1 MIAREVPLSRPLQ
14 VELDRELAPGERVL
28 WAGQPSPKRY
38 TRGSWGLVL
47 FGIPWTA
54 FAVFWT
60 TMAFVGTRAIPGNNP
75 MATGFRWFFP
85 LFGIPFILIGL
96 GMLSAPWWGRRKAA
110 GVFYAITDRRALISE
125 PGWRGARTVKS
136 FAPGELQTI
145 ERTEHADGSGDLIF
159 SRRSWRD
166 SDGDRRS
173 SAVGFTGVP
182 RVREVEA
189 QLRRLIADAR
199 PTATAHS

>member
-14 VELDRELAPGERVL
+14 AELDRELASGERVL

-60 TMAFVGTRAIPGNNP
+60 TMAFVGTRAIPGNNA
-75 MATGFRWFFP
+75 MASGFRWFFP
-85 LFGIPFILIGL
+85 LFGVPFILIGL

-136 FAPGELQTI
+136 FAAGDLQSI
-145 ERTEHADGSGDLIF
+145 ERTENADGSGDLVF

-166 SDGDRRS
+166 SDGDRRT
-173 SAVGFTGVP
+173 SAVGFAGVP
-182 RVREVEA
+182 RVREVEE
-189 QLRRLIADAR
+189 QLRRLIAQTRSA
-199 PTATAHS
+199 AAQS